1 MGCRV
6 VVITEEWDYFRD
18 ELESLCAELDRRG
31 IECRILDLRN
41 DESTRL
47 IIKYGI
53 ENGIVRIPQIYVIS
67 DGDVKRIRYEVTKNV
82 RLNLE
87 SLINHIMSSEVCGR
101 E

>member
-67 DGDVKRIRYEVTKNV
+67 DGDVKRIQYEVTKNV

-87 SLINHIMSSEVCGR
+87 S
-101 E
+101 